1 MKLWIKYILFLTIFA
16 ILGFSREFLFV
27 NINSQLYKLYYGHSN
42 LTLPE
47 SLYFLN
53 NFDFDTLYYL
63 KFPLTIITFLIYMIV
78 SFYAVRNLTAN
89 KKYGMWVIYI
99 YALLLILASITM
111 SYNYFIN
118 HTFAGDEYTFSRWLM
133 GIAQSP
139 LVAFFIIAAGAL
151 YKKFQTEQN
160 KPL

>member
-1 MKLWIKYILFLTIFA
+1 MKLWLKYAIFLALFA

-27 NINSQLYKLYYGHSN
+27 NINSQLYRLYYGHSN
-42 LTLPE
+42 LPLPE

-53 NFDFDTLYYL
+53 NFDFNTLYYL
-63 KFPLTIITFLIYMIV
+63 KFPLTILFFLIYLITSV
-78 SFYAVRNLTAN
+78 FSVRILSDN
-89 KKYGMWVIYI
+89 KKYGVWVIYI
-99 YALLLILASITM
+99 YALLLILASLTM
-111 SYNYFIN
+111 AYNYFIN
-118 HTFAGDEYTFSRWLM
+118 KDLGGDEYIFSRWLM

>member
-1 MKLWIKYILFLTIFA
+1 MKLWLKYILILGVFA

-27 NINSQLYKLYYGHSN
+27 HVNSQLYRLYYGYSN
-42 LTLPE
+42 LPLPE
-47 SLYFLN
+47 SLNFLTYF
-53 NFDFDTLYYL
+53 DYSTLYHL
-63 KFPLTIITFLIYMIV
+63 KFPLTIISLLIYLITSV
-78 SFYAVRNLTAN
+78 FSVRILSGN
-89 KKYGMWVIYI
+89 KKYGIWVIYI

-111 SYNYFIN
+111 TYNYLIN

-151 YKKFQTEQN
+151 YKKFQPEN
-160 KPL
+160 K

>member
-1 MKLWIKYILFLTIFA
+1 M
-16 ILGFSREFLFV
+16 
-27 NINSQLYKLYYGHSN
+27 
-42 LTLPE
+42 
-47 SLYFLN
+47 
-53 NFDFDTLYYL
+53 
-63 KFPLTIITFLIYMIV
+63 II
-78 SFYAVRNLTAN
+78 SFYAVTNLTAN

-111 SYNYFIN
+111 AYNYFIN
-118 HTFAGDEYTFSRWLM
+118 HTLTGDEYSFSRWLM